1 MSEIILVGTVH
12 YPERFDIFSD
22 DVQNQIDEFTNKL
35 ALLKPN
41 KIVVEFPYQMQ
52 NELDK
57 LYEKCNEYNF
67 ADEVVYSNVERYG
80 VKEPFYSVNE
90 IVQIGFRL
98 GKKLNHEKIYGID
111 EDIELSDELFEKIAP
126 YMDMN
131 RYFEN
136 MGKMVEKAQNINE
149 LYAIH
154 NSKEYILIDN
164 SMYLD
169 MNKIN
174 MGNYEGSQLVLQWYE
189 RNLKIFSNL
198 QNICEQED
206 RVLVLIGSAHLKL
219 LKELVNAN
227 SEMEMVEWQ

>member
-1 MSEIILVGTVH
+1 MSEIILVGTFH

-35 ALLKPN
+35 ALLKPD

-80 VKEPFYSVNE
+80 VKEPFHSVNE

-98 GKKLNHEKIYGID
+98 GKKLKHEKIYGID

-149 LYAIH
+149 LYVIH

-164 SMYLD
+164 SMYHHFTTFF
-169 MNKIN
+169 K
-174 MGNYEGSQLVLQWYE
+174 
-189 RNLKIFSNL
+189 
-198 QNICEQED
+198 
-206 RVLVLIGSAHLKL
+206 
-219 LKELVNAN
+219 
-227 SEMEMVEWQ
+227 